1 MTPIFSGN
9 RDNSQPSPSQLASL
23 PTRLSDW
30 RLSPNGEAFAYGGDE
45 VDLSVW
51 NTELAFQHKQENG
64 TSVSTENTKKRK
76 RGDALF
82 PAETWRAKNVS
93 FTRRLRTLYSHVSRS
108 PMIPL
113 VFVNRFRL
121 ILSRSCHLLLP
132 PSTS

>member
-1 MTPIFSGN
+1 MTPIFSGY
-9 RDNSQPSPSQLASL
+9 RDNSQPSSSQRASL

-51 NTELAFQHKQENG
+51 NTELAFQHKPTG
-64 TSVSTENTKKRK
+64 VSTENTKKRK
-76 RGDALF
+76 RGDELF

-93 FTRRLRTLYSHVSRS
+93 FTRRLRAIYSHVSRS

-113 VFVNRFRL
+113 VFVNQFRL
-121 ILSRSCHLLLP
+121 LLSRSCHLLSP